1 MQKFELL
8 HEHPV
13 FWTGYGN
20 PCG

>member
-13 FWTGYGN
+13 FWTEYGN